1 MARTADHEQ
10 RRRQVARALLR
21 SVGRQGLARTTLADV
36 ADEAGVSVGL
46 VQSYFR
52 TKSQLLRFGVE
63 YMYKQGEDR
72 LLALAEGTGPAS
84 VRDWTLR
91 ASETLLPLDDE
102 RRLELT
108 VWLEF
113 LPATM
118 ADPEMSQLHRTTT
131 RQLLDAFAYAFG
143 EGRTLGELPPAL
155 DARAEA
161 ASLVAFV
168 DGLTLHHLVTGAD
181 FAEDAI
187 RTSLATY
194 VDRLFTDP
202 ESS

>member
-1 MARTADHEQ
+1 MARTADHDE

-21 SVGRQGLARTTLADV
+21 SVGRRGLARTTLADV

-63 YMYKQGEDR
+63 YMYKQGEAR
-72 LLALAEGTGPAS
+72 LVALAAGEGPATVREWVLLAAQ
-84 VRDWTLR
+84 
-91 ASETLLPLDDE
+91 TLLPLDDE

-113 LPATM
+113 LPATL
-118 ADPEMSQLHRTTT
+118 ADAEMSRLHRVTT
-131 RQLLDAFAYAFG
+131 RQLVDAFEQAFG
-143 EGRTLGELPPAL
+143 EGLRAGELPSGT

-161 ASLVAFV
+161 AALVAFV
-168 DGLTLHHLVTGAD
+168 DGLTVHHLVTGGD
-181 FAEDAI
+181 FAEAPVLA
-187 RTSLATY
+187 SLTTY

>member
-1 MARTADHEQ
+1 MARTADHDE

-21 SVGRQGLARTTLADV
+21 SVGRRGLARTTLADV

-63 YMYKQGEDR
+63 YMYKQGEAR
-72 LLALAEGTGPAS
+72 LVALAAGEGPATVREWVLLAAQ
-84 VRDWTLR
+84 
-91 ASETLLPLDDE
+91 TLLPLDDE

-113 LPATM
+113 LPATL
-118 ADPEMSQLHRTTT
+118 ADAEMSRLHRATT
-131 RQLLDAFAYAFG
+131 RQLVDAFEQAFG
-143 EGRTLGELPPAL
+143 EGLRAGELPSGT

-161 ASLVAFV
+161 AALVAFV
-168 DGLTLHHLVTGAD
+168 DGLTVHHLVTGGD
-181 FAEDAI
+181 FAEAPVLA
-187 RTSLATY
+187 SLTTY

-202 ESS
+202 ES